1 MRFISASASEWHWHI
16 LFNTVFC
23 LKKYDGCHKFFVEKT
38 AKNSHNTTIF
48 KYHGS
53 VDAAGKLA
61 KKKFLDLEI
70 LPLRQFWFGDQLHLP
85 INDGYKWFLG
95 SSQKKRNSEFVMC
108 NWQYELWLVTIYSVI
123 LLVLLSVYS
132 GTLIYVY

>member
-1 MRFISASASEWHWHI
+1 MQRHSKDFEIHFRLNRVTLAHFIQ
-16 LFNTVFC
+16 VFC

-61 KKKFLDLEI
+61 KKVPRSGNSTFEAI
-70 LPLRQFWFGDQLHLP
+70 LVWGELHLP
-85 INDGYKWFLG
+85 SPPSMMAINDF
-95 SSQKKRNSEFVMC
+95 
-108 NWQYELWLVTIYSVI
+108 
-123 LLVLLSVYS
+123 
-132 GTLIYVY
+132 